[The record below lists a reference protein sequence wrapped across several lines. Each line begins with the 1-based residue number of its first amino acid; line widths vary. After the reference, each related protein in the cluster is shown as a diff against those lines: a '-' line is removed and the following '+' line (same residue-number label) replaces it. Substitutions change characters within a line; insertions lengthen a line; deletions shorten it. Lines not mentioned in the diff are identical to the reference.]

1 MKKKNRLA
9 RGERNFQKFIIPAIK
24 EEFPGLWQSTNGT
37 LADMKHG
44 IDFYY
49 TEKQKTQSISA
60 RVWMCEPKQHFAVR
74 WKRDIEPKK
83 LLEVGSRLKALKN
96 DSPMSNLTIEGFVWD
111 RWAYI
116 AWIDT
121 KVLWECVSVHLENLN
136 HFPVKNQEGG
146 YTLFKQVPFGLF
158 PQGISKKIVPII

>member
-49 TEKQKTQSISA
+49 TEKQTTQSISA
-60 RVWMCEPKQHFAVR
+60 RVCSAP
-74 WKRDIEPKK
+74 
-83 LLEVGSRLKALKN
+83 
-96 DSPMSNLTIEGFVWD
+96 
-111 RWAYI
+111 
-116 AWIDT
+116 
-121 KVLWECVSVHLENLN
+121 
-136 HFPVKNQEGG
+136 
-146 YTLFKQVPFGLF
+146 YTL
-158 PQGISKKIVPII
+158 GIAALRFIRPHHMVSANMRISCARVRCRIYVISMANLAGRTSCT